1 MRRFLLAVLVASAG
15 CGTAP
20 AAPPPSFFSLGGDVY
35 HAEDRREAEQQLLRF
50 GAEPR
55 WFVGYPRQVT
65 REAYEAWEKQQG
77 GVSRQEPSEGEPA
90 YQIPTRPAYPRS
102 VETLPRRDQG
112 ATLRLTAEHD
122 GTPAADEIVLKLELA
137 AGDRA
142 IQREIEHRRTN
153 VLPFLFCFTADGKPV
168 SRECPGGVSDG
179 GTKKFVELAPAK
191 SRKTWTLRIATD
203 SLASLL
209 PAGTGEASLVAVFSE
224 RQHEYYEE
232 GGPTSG
238 GEVWS
243 NAALKARPPQI
254 VLRSNSIRLRKD
266 GAKWSAQTV
275 EK

>member
-1 MRRFLLAVLVASAG
+1 MRRFLLAVLVVSAG

-20 AAPPPSFFSLGGDVY
+20 PAPPPSFFALGGDVY
-35 HAEDRREAEQQLLRF
+35 HAEDRLEAEQQLLQF
-50 GAEPR
+50 DPEPR
-55 WFVGYPRQVT
+55 WFAGYPRQVT
-65 REAYEAWEKQQG
+65 REAYEVWEKQQR
-77 GVSRQEPSEGEPA
+77 GVSRQEPSEGEPQ

-102 VETLPRRDQG
+102 VEALPRRDQG
-112 ATLRLTAEHD
+112 ATLKLTAEND
-122 GTPAADEIVLKLELA
+122 GLPAAEEVVLTLELA

-142 IQREIEHRRTN
+142 IQREVEHRRTN

-191 SRKTWTLRIATD
+191 SQKTWTLRIATE

-209 PAGTGEASLVAVFSE
+209 PAGTGEATLVAVFSE

-232 GGPTSG
+232 GGPMSG

-243 NAALKARPPQI
+243 SIALKTRPPQI
-254 VLRSNSIRLRKD
+254 VLRSNAVRLRKE
-266 GAKWSAQTV
+266 GAKWSARI
-275 EK
+275 EE